1 MSESSVDQPSAAA
14 IEVRGLRKSFGHIE
28 AVRGLDFDLKQGEF
42 LTVFGPN
49 GAGKTTLI
57 RILAS
62 LTRPT
67 DGRAKVAGYDV
78 TDNDSRMRREI
89 GVISHASFLYADLSA
104 LENVVFYAKMYGVE
118 QPEERARQVIDEVG
132 LLPRLHDRVGTFS
145 RGMLQRLSIAR
156 AIVHNPSILFLDEPY
171 TGLDQHAS
179 LKLRAQLEVLHTQN
193 RTVLMTTHD
202 FARGLEMCDRV
213 AIQVRGRFALMEP
226 VENIDAGC
234 FEKLYLDCVS
244 RAG

>member
-1 MSESSVDQPSAAA
+1 MPESQSSSHDCA
-14 IEVRGLRKSFGHIE
+14 IQAVGLRKSFGHIE
-28 AVRGLDFDLKQGEF
+28 ALKGVDLSLKPGEF

-57 RILAS
+57 RILSS

-67 DGRAKVAGYDV
+67 DGVAHVAGFDV
-78 TDNDSRMRREI
+78 AQNDPDMRRRI
-89 GVISHASFLYADLSA
+89 GVISHHSFLYGDLTA
-104 LENVVFYAKMYGVE
+104 LENIKFYARMYGLE
-118 QPEERARQVIDEVG
+118 DPEGRAAQVIDEVG
-132 LLPRLHDRVGTFS
+132 LKLRMQDRVSTFS

-156 AIVHNPSILFLDEPY
+156 AIVHDPSVLFLDEPY

-179 LKLRAQLEVLHTQN
+179 LKLREQLETLHTKK

-213 AIQVRGRFALMEP
+213 AIQVKGRFAFMEAADRIDKKDF
-226 VENIDAGC
+226 EN
-234 FEKLYLDCVS
+234 LYLHHVG
-244 RAG
+244 AGA

>member
-1 MSESSVDQPSAAA
+1 MSEPLAQQNDCA
-14 IEVRGLRKSFGHIE
+14 IRATGLRKSFGHIE
-28 AVRGLDFDLKQGEF
+28 AVRGVDFELRQGEF

-57 RILAS
+57 RILSS

-67 DGRAKVAGYDV
+67 AGTARVAGYDV
-78 TDNDSRMRREI
+78 TDNDPSMRRQI
-89 GVISHASFLYADLSA
+89 GVISHASFLYADLTA
-104 LENVVFYAKMYGVE
+104 LENICFYARMYGLE
-118 QPEERARQVIDEVG
+118 DPEGQAVRVIDEVG
-132 LLPRLHDRVGTFS
+132 LKPRMQDRVSTFS

-179 LKLRAQLEVLHTQN
+179 LKLREQLQALHDRK

-202 FARGLEMCDRV
+202 LARGLEMCDRV
-213 AIQVRGRFALMEP
+213 AIQVKGRFALMEAAD
-226 VENIDAGC
+226 NIDKND
-234 FEKLYLDCVS
+234 FENLYLHHVGTE
-244 RAG
+244 A

>member
-1 MSESSVDQPSAAA
+1 MSEPNPQHSDYA
-14 IEVRGLRKSFGHIE
+14 IRVSGLRKSFGHIE
-28 AVRGLDFDLKQGEF
+28 AVRGVDFDLKPGEF

-57 RILAS
+57 RILSS

-67 DGRAKVAGYDV
+67 EGSAQVAGYNV
-78 TDNDSRMRREI
+78 VDNDPAMRRQI
-89 GVISHASFLYADLSA
+89 GVISHTSFLYADLTA
-104 LENVVFYAKMYGVE
+104 IENIEFYARMYGLDD
-118 QPEERARQVIDEVG
+118 PESRAAQVIDEVG
-132 LLPRLHDRVGTFS
+132 LKLRKQDRVGTFS

-179 LKLRAQLEVLHTQN
+179 LKLREQLETLHTHK

-213 AIQVRGRFALMEP
+213 AIQVKGRFALMESADR
-226 VENIDAGC
+226 IDKND
-234 FEKLYLDCVS
+234 FESLYLHHVG
-244 RAG
+244 AEA

>member
-1 MSESSVDQPSAAA
+1 MPEASAAQSNDIA
-14 IEVRGLRKSFGHIE
+14 LAVRGLRKSFGHIE
-28 AVRGLDFDLKQGEF
+28 AVRGIEFDLKRGEF

-57 RILAS
+57 RMLAS

-67 DGRAKVAGYDV
+67 GGSATVAGYDV
-78 TDNDSRMRREI
+78 TANDPLMRREI

-104 LENVVFYAKMYGVE
+104 FENVRFYAKMYGVE
-118 QPEERARQVIDEVG
+118 HPADRAKEVIDEVG
-132 LLPRLHDRVGTFS
+132 LLPRLHDRVRTFS

-179 LKLRAQLEVLHTQN
+179 LKLREQLETLHTQH

-202 FARGLEMCDRV
+202 FVRGLEMCDRV
-213 AIQVRGRFALMEP
+213 AIQVRGRFVLHEP
-226 VENIDAGC
+226 VDNIDTRC
-234 FEKLYLDCVS
+234 FEKLYLEQVGQS
-244 RAG
+244 G